1 MSRTI
6 LRVFV
11 CALALLAA
19 CDGESGIA
27 APKANVNADEG
38 QRTYGLNLK
47 LSDGGVLKAD
57 LKGDTAFQR
66 PNTQIF
72 DLKGVRLTFY
82 DKQGKNPGTLTSKTG
97 EYDEATAVMVARG
110 NVVLI
115 TKNDEGRQRTVRS
128 EELHYDQRGDRV
140 WSTRETTIVEEG
152 RTMVTQGFES
162 DTRFTN
168 MKGNRAKAEGVQVNA
183 GAGDF

>member
-1 MSRTI
+1 MRTPFRWI
-6 LRVFV
+6 TL

-19 CDGESGIA
+19 CDGKTDIA
-27 APKANVNADEG
+27 APVANINADEG
-38 QRTYGLNLK
+38 QSTYGLNLK
-47 LSDGGVLKAD
+47 LSEGGVLKAD

-97 EYDEATAVMVARG
+97 EYDEATAIMVARG

-115 TKNDEGRQRTVRS
+115 TKNEEGRERTIKS

-140 WSTRETTIVEEG
+140 WSTRETTVIEQG
-152 RTMVTQGFES
+152 RTMITQGFES

-168 MKGNRAKAEGVQVNA
+168 VRGNRAKAEGVQVNA